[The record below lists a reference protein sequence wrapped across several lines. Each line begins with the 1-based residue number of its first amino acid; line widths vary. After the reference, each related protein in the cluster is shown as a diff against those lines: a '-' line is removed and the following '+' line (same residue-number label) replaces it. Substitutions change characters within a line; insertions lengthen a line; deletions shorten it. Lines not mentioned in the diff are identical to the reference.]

1 MIGIQSKTKEGIL
14 GTFAGHQTVGNLII
28 FALLKDRT
36 EGKEL
41 LLSETSSNVRRGE
54 NNDADTSG
62 QMSLKC
68 TVKDSETKENALHQ
82 VANSISCPRFI
93 FNSGC
98 QDQVSVEVDN

>member
-1 MIGIQSKTKEGIL
+1 MIGIQSKTQKGNFETL
-14 GTFAGHQTVGNLII
+14 VGHQSVGNLII

>member
-1 MIGIQSKTKEGIL
+1 MGIQSKMKEGIL
-14 GTFAGHQTVGNLII
+14 GTFAGHQTFGNLIV

-41 LLSETSSNVRRGE
+41 LSSKTSLNVRRRE

-68 TVKDSETKENALHQ
+68 TVKDSETKANANPSYLLT
-82 VANSISCPRFI
+82 
-93 FNSGC
+93 
-98 QDQVSVEVDN
+98 

>member
-41 LLSETSSNVRRGE
+41 LLSETSLNARRI
-54 NNDADTSG
+54 SG
-62 QMSLKC
+62 
-68 TVKDSETKENALHQ
+68 
-82 VANSISCPRFI
+82 
-93 FNSGC
+93 
-98 QDQVSVEVDN
+98 

>member
-1 MIGIQSKTKEGIL
+1 MEFKARRKRGIL
-14 GTFAGHQTVGNLII
+14 ETFAGHQTVGNLII

-41 LLSETSSNVRRGE
+41 LLSETSLNVRRGE

-82 VANSISCPRFI
+82 VTNSISCPRFI

-98 QDQVSVEVDN
+98 QDQFCGVG